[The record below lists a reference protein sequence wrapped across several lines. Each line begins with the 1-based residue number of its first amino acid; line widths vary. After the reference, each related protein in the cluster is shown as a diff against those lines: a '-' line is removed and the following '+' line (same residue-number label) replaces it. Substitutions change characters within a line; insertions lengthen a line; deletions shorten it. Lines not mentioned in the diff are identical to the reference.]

1 MKKQV
6 NVQCQSECL
15 KTFGTLMRHVTK
27 TFESIHVKTDLA
39 GDIRE
44 KG

>member
-1 MKKQV
+1 V

-15 KTFGTLMRHVTK
+15 KTFATLMRYATK
-27 TFESIHVKTDLA
+27 TFESIHLKIDLA
-39 GDIRE
+39 GDVRE